1 MSMRSQS
8 ETLGRNQT
16 GIRAKTTLF
25 PVKRRQAQPV
35 SSKRISIITP
45 INNELKRVVVFAE
58 RVRKDTGINVSPYFL
73 LRQE

>member
-1 MSMRSQS
+1 MVRRGGQRMSMRSQS

-45 INNELKRVVVFAE
+45 INNELKRVVVFA
-58 RVRKDTGINVSPYFL
+58 
-73 LRQE
+73 